1 MRVRAT
7 KRKYEDLEQE
17 HNALLELI
25 DIAAVR
31 SDARK
36 ILAAEDR
43 PESRRCLGLAE
54 RGRHHIL
61 GACEEYSKDQT
72 HASRSAL
79 TKYHST

>member
-36 ILAAEDR
+36 ILQQLKTGRKVVDV
-43 PESRRCLGLAE
+43 LGLLKE
-54 RGRHHIL
+54 GDIT
-61 GACEEYSKDQT
+61 Y
-72 HASRSAL
+72 
-79 TKYHST
+79 